1 MKKFITLFLTGC
13 GVGITTLIPGLSG
26 GAVILVVG
34 VYEELLTTIKKITGD
49 VATFLL
55 QGNVGEAWRIMPF
68 YFIVPFLLGF
78 CIAIVSLATILSMF
92 FSSYPIHM
100 WALIFGLVFAS
111 ALVILQRIPKLR
123 IREVVLCILSG
134 LLFFF
139 LVGIIPFETPHT
151 LFFIF
156 LSGVLAICALLMPGI
171 SGSFVLVLLGK
182 YQYLLAAVIDR
193 NIQTLAIFMA
203 GCILGVALFSRVL
216 SWLFKKHHDISV
228 AVIAGCMFGSLR
240 KIWPWR
246 ESNLQFDTVFLTAV
260 FLCVIGM
267 SLVFYIEGRK
277 RSV

>member
-49 VATFLL
+49 VVRLL
-55 QGNVGEAWRIMPF
+55 LHGKVNEAWRAIPF
-68 YFIVPFLLGF
+68 YFVVPFAFGILCSIFG
-78 CIAIVSLATILSMF
+78 LANILSYLLTTY
-92 FSSYPIHM
+92 SIYM

-111 ALVILQRIPKLR
+111 ALVILQRIPTWNVRKVGAFA
-123 IREVVLCILSG
+123 IATVVSYVA
-134 LLFFF
+134 
-139 LVGIIPFETPHT
+139 VGSIPFETPHT